1 MKFTRQF
8 DQMDCG
14 PSCIRMVASAYGK
27 DYPLSYLRSLS
38 HLTREGVS
46 IAGIRDALQ
55 QIGLRSATFEM
66 TFEQLREHCPLPAI
80 LHWEQNHFVVLY
92 DVRRS
97 RVTGK
102 WKYYVANPAYGKHT
116 FDEEG
121 MAHYWLNGTKG
132 VVIAIEPTEQFDKI
146 PEVKQKHSLLRFAR
160 KYVWPFKLEMSQS
173 AVGMLL
179 GILLSLV
186 TPFLTQT
193 MVDDGIGLRNM
204 SVILSIMV
212 AQMFI
217 FLGSFSM
224 NLISSWVSLYMS
236 TRINIHILS
245 DYLTKL
251 LQLPMTFFETKSVGD
266 YQQRLGDHARLQGF
280 VTYGTLQTFFS
291 IVSVP
296 FYLVIIGWYS
306 PVILGAYL
314 LLTALSTMWM
324 AYFFRRRKAL
334 DYEQFKVSSENQNK
348 QFELLQG
355 ITDIKLNAYETYKLN
370 EWREL
375 QERQYRMSQKVLR
388 LGQVQETGFALIGQL
403 RNIFITC
410 WIAVEVVNGNLTLG
424 MMMSIS
430 AIIGQVNGP
439 LSQLI
444 GFLQQLQ
451 DARISLE
458 RSEEVHL
465 CHDEDNEAQQQ
476 VPADHPLDI
485 EVCDLSFS
493 YTGSVGKPA
502 LSHISLKIP
511 AGSMTAIVGE
521 SGSGKTTLMKL
532 LLKFYQPTSGH
543 ILLGGR
549 DLQQYAAHSVRHASG
564 IVMQDNF
571 LFSDT
576 VLRNICLGEAENAE
590 KLAEATHVACLDDY
604 LSRQPLGL
612 RTKVGS
618 EGMGVSGG
626 EKQRIMIARAV
637 YKNPQYLM
645 LDEATSSL
653 DAENERRI
661 TEAIDGRFKGR
672 TRIVIAH
679 RLSTVKNADQIVVL
693 RHGQVVEVGT
703 HAQLIAHKG
712 YYYELI
718 KNQLELADG
727 Q

>member
-121 MAHYWLNGTKG
+121 MAHYWLNDTKG
-132 VVIAIEPTEQFDKI
+132 VVIAIEPTELFDKI

-251 LQLPMTFFETKSVGD
+251 LRLPMTFFETKSVGD

-291 IVSVP
+291 IVSAP

-465 CHDEDNEAQQQ
+465 CHDEDNESQQQ

-543 ILLGGR
+543 ILLGEC

>member
-121 MAHYWLNGTKG
+121 MAHYWLNDTKG
-132 VVIAIEPTEQFDKI
+132 VVIAIEPTELFDKI

-251 LQLPMTFFETKSVGD
+251 LRLPMTFFETKSVGD

-465 CHDEDNEAQQQ
+465 CHDEDNESQQQ

-543 ILLGGR
+543 ILLGEC

>member
-121 MAHYWLNGTKG
+121 MAHYWLNDTKG

-251 LQLPMTFFETKSVGD
+251 LRLPMTFFETKSVGD

-465 CHDEDNEAQQQ
+465 CHDEDNESQQQ

>member
-121 MAHYWLNGTKG
+121 MAHYWLNDTKG

-543 ILLGGR
+543 ILLGEC

>member
-121 MAHYWLNGTKG
+121 MAHYWLNDTKG

-251 LQLPMTFFETKSVGD
+251 LRLPMTFFETKSVGD

-334 DYEQFKVSSENQNK
+334 DYEQFKVNSENQNK

-493 YTGSVGKPA
+493 YTGSVGNPA

-543 ILLGGR
+543 ILLGEC

>member
-121 MAHYWLNGTKG
+121 MAHYWLNDTKG

-251 LQLPMTFFETKSVGD
+251 LRLPMTFFETKSVGD

-493 YTGSVGKPA
+493 YTGSVGNPA

-543 ILLGGR
+543 ILLGEC

>member
-121 MAHYWLNGTKG
+121 MAHYWLNDTKG

-251 LQLPMTFFETKSVGD
+251 LRLPMTFFETKSVGD

-493 YTGSVGKPA
+493 YTGSVGNPA

-543 ILLGGR
+543 ILLGEC

-604 LSRQPLGL
+604 LSRQPLGS